1 MTQSPSFIQKK
12 ESMNQAISIEPPA
25 QFSGYQK
32 FVLAILA
39 FLQFTIILDFM
50 IMSPL
55 GAILMPALNITP
67 SQFGIVVSAYAF
79 SAGIAG
85 FAAAGFA
92 DRFDRKK
99 LLLFF
104 YAGFILGTFLCGI
117 APNFYFLLFAR
128 IVTGLFGGVIGSIV
142 MAITTDLF
150 PFSMRGRVMGV
161 LQSAFAG
168 SQILGLP
175 IGLYLSAHWG
185 WHAPFLMIVGM
196 AALVGV
202 IIIANLKPID
212 GHLKLQADRNPFH
225 HLRDTIATPRYLL
238 AFAATGFLSIG
249 GYMLMPFSSAFS
261 VNNLGISMKELPIVY
276 LVTGFGAIITG
287 PLVGKLSDKFGKY
300 RVFLFGA
307 AMTIIMALIYTRLG
321 VTPLPMVILVN
332 VLLFVGIFSR
342 MIPAQAMMSAVPAAD
357 SRGAFMAINSS
368 LQQIAGGVGSVV
380 AGMIVSQPEGG
391 AILHFDLL
399 GDILVC
405 TVLLTAVMMYFIH
418 RMVARPVIAV
428 PA

>member
-1 MTQSPSFIQKK
+1 
-12 ESMNQAISIEPPA
+12 MNQSISAEPPA
-25 QFSGYQK
+25 QFTGYQK

-67 SQFGIVVSAYAF
+67 SQFGVVVSAYAF

-104 YAGFILGTFLCGI
+104 YVGFILGTLLCGI

-212 GHLKLQADRNPFH
+212 GHLKLQSDRNPFH

-307 AMTIIMALIYTRLG
+307 VMTIIMALIYTRLG
-321 VTPLPMVILVN
+321 ITPLPMVILVN

-380 AGMIVSQPEGG
+380 AGMIVSQPDGG

-418 RMVARPVIAV
+418 RMVATPAIAV

>member
-1 MTQSPSFIQKK
+1 
-12 ESMNQAISIEPPA
+12 MNQATSTEAPV
-25 QFSGYQK
+25 QFTGYQK

-67 SQFGIVVSAYAF
+67 SQFGVVVSAYAF

-85 FAAAGFA
+85 FLAAGFA

-99 LLLFF
+99 LLMFF
-104 YAGFILGTFLCGI
+104 YCGFILGTFLCGI

-161 LQSAFAG
+161 LQTAFAG

-175 IGLYLSAHWG
+175 IGLFLSAHWG
-185 WHAPFLMIVGM
+185 WHAPFLMIVAI

-202 IIIANLKPID
+202 IIVMNLKPID
-212 GHLKLQADRNPFH
+212 AHLQLHPDRSPFH
-225 HLRDTIATPRYLL
+225 HLKTTIATPRYLL
-238 AFAATGFLSIG
+238 AFAATGLLSIG
-249 GYMLMPFSSAFS
+249 GYMLMPFGSAFA
-261 VNNLGISMKELPIVY
+261 VNNLGVSMHDLPTIY
-276 LVTGFGAIITG
+276 LVTGLGAIVTG
-287 PLVGKLSDKFGKY
+287 PMVGKLSDKFGKY

-307 AMTIIMALIYTRLG
+307 AMTIVMAVIYTRLG
-321 VTPLPMVILVN
+321 VTPLPIVILVN

-342 MIPAQAMMSAVPAAD
+342 IIPAQAMMSAVPTAD
-357 SRGAFMAINSS
+357 SRGSFMAINSS

-380 AGMIVSQPEGG
+380 AGMIVSQPAGG

-405 TVLLTAVMMYFIH
+405 TVLITAVMMYFIH
-418 RMVARPVIAV
+418 RLVAV
-428 PA
+428 PALVRTA

>member
-1 MTQSPSFIQKK
+1 MTQTITT
-12 ESMNQAISIEPPA
+12 EPPT
-25 QFSGYQK
+25 QFTGYQK

-67 SQFGIVVSAYAF
+67 SQFGVVVSAYAF

-104 YAGFILGTFLCGI
+104 YCGFILGTFLCGI

-128 IVTGLFGGVIGSIV
+128 IVTGLFGGVIGAIV

-150 PFSMRGRVMGV
+150 HFSMRGRVMGV
-161 LQSAFAG
+161 LQTAFAG

-175 IGLYLSAHWG
+175 IGLYLSAHLG
-185 WHAPFLMIVGM
+185 WHAPFMMIVGM
-196 AALVGV
+196 AAIVGV
-202 IIIANLKPID
+202 IIIVNLKPID
-212 GHLKLQADRNPFH
+212 AHLQLHPDRNPFH
-225 HLRDTIATPRYLL
+225 HLKTTIATPRYVL
-238 AFAATGFLSIG
+238 AFAATGFLSVG
-249 GYMLMPFSSAFS
+249 GYMLMPFSSAFA
-261 VNNLGISMKELPIVY
+261 VNNLGISMKELPMIY

-300 RVFLFGA
+300 RMFLFGA
-307 AMTIIMALIYTRLG
+307 AMTIVMAVIYTRLG

-380 AGMIVSQPEGG
+380 AGMIVSQPAGG

-418 RMVARPVIAV
+418 RMVATPVAV

>member
-1 MTQSPSFIQKK
+1 MQKK
-12 ESMNQAISIEPPA
+12 ENMTQTIPAEPPT
-25 QFSGYQK
+25 QFTGYQK

-67 SQFGIVVSAYAF
+67 SQFGVVVSAYAF

-99 LLLFF
+99 LLMFF
-104 YAGFILGTFLCGI
+104 YCGFILGTFLCGI

-128 IVTGLFGGVIGSIV
+128 IVTGLFGGVIGAIV

-150 PFSMRGRVMGV
+150 HFSMRGRVMGV
-161 LQSAFAG
+161 LQTAFAG

-175 IGLYLSAHWG
+175 IGLYLSAHLG
-185 WHAPFLMIVGM
+185 WHAPFMMIVGM
-196 AALVGV
+196 AAIVGV
-202 IIIANLKPID
+202 VIIVNLKPID
-212 GHLKLQADRNPFH
+212 AHLQLHPDRNPFH
-225 HLRDTIATPRYLL
+225 HLKTTIATPRYVL
-238 AFAATGFLSIG
+238 AFAATGFLSVG

-261 VNNLGISMKELPIVY
+261 VNNLGISMQELPMIY

-307 AMTIIMALIYTRLG
+307 VMTIIMAVIYTRLG

-380 AGMIVSQPEGG
+380 AGMIVSQPAGGG

-418 RMVARPVIAV
+418 RMVATPVAV

>member
-212 GHLKLQADRNPFH
+212 SHLKLQSDRNPFH

-307 AMTIIMALIYTRLG
+307 VMTIIMALIYTRLG

>member
-1 MTQSPSFIQKK
+1 
-12 ESMNQAISIEPPA
+12 MNQAISTEPPA
-25 QFSGYQK
+25 QFTGYQK

-67 SQFGIVVSAYAF
+67 SQFGVVVSAYAF

-104 YAGFILGTFLCGI
+104 YVGFILGTFLCGI

-185 WHAPFLMIVGM
+185 WHAPFLMIVGI

-212 GHLKLQADRNPFH
+212 GHLKLQSDRNPFH

-307 AMTIIMALIYTRLG
+307 VMTIIMALIYTRLG
-321 VTPLPMVILVN
+321 VTPLYMVILVN

-380 AGMIVSQPEGG
+380 AGMIVSQPDGG
-391 AILHFDLL
+391 VILHFDLL

-418 RMVARPVIAV
+418 RMVARPVVAV

>member
-1 MTQSPSFIQKK
+1 
-12 ESMNQAISIEPPA
+12 MNQSISAEPPT
-25 QFSGYQK
+25 QFTGYQK

-67 SQFGIVVSAYAF
+67 SQFGVVVSAYAF

-104 YAGFILGTFLCGI
+104 YVGFILGTFLCGI

-212 GHLKLQADRNPFH
+212 GHLKLQSDRNPFH

-287 PLVGKLSDKFGKY
+287 PMVGKLSDKFGKY

-307 AMTIIMALIYTRLG
+307 VMTIIMALIYTRLG
-321 VTPLPMVILVN
+321 ITPLPMVILVN

-380 AGMIVSQPEGG
+380 AGMIVSQPDGG

-418 RMVARPVIAV
+418 RMVATPAIAV

>member
-1 MTQSPSFIQKK
+1 
-12 ESMNQAISIEPPA
+12 MNQSISAEPPA
-25 QFSGYQK
+25 QFTGYQK

-67 SQFGIVVSAYAF
+67 SQFGVVVSAYAF

-104 YAGFILGTFLCGI
+104 YVGFILGTLLCGI

-212 GHLKLQADRNPFH
+212 GHLKLQSDRNPFH

-307 AMTIIMALIYTRLG
+307 VMTIIMALIYTRLG
-321 VTPLPMVILVN
+321 ITPLPMVILVN

-380 AGMIVSQPEGG
+380 AGMIVSQPDGG

-418 RMVARPVIAV
+418 RMVATPVVAV

>member
-1 MTQSPSFIQKK
+1 MTQT
-12 ESMNQAISIEPPA
+12 ISTEPPT
-25 QFSGYQK
+25 QFTGYQK

-67 SQFGIVVSAYAF
+67 SQFGVVVSAYAF

-85 FAAAGFA
+85 FTAAGFA

-99 LLLFF
+99 LLMFF
-104 YAGFILGTFLCGI
+104 YCGFILGTFLCGI

-128 IVTGLFGGVIGSIV
+128 IVTGLFGGVIGAIV

-161 LQSAFAG
+161 LQTAFAG

-175 IGLYLSAHWG
+175 IGLYLSAHLG
-185 WHAPFLMIVGM
+185 WHAPFMMIVGM
-196 AALVGV
+196 AAIVGV
-202 IIIANLKPID
+202 IIIVNLKPID
-212 GHLKLQADRNPFH
+212 AHLQLQSDRNPFH

-249 GYMLMPFSSAFS
+249 GYMLMPFSSAFA
-261 VNNLGISMKELPIVY
+261 VNNLGISMKELPMIY

-307 AMTIIMALIYTRLG
+307 AMTIVMAVIYTRLG

-380 AGMIVSQPEGG
+380 AGMIVSQPAGG

-418 RMVARPVIAV
+418 RMVATPVAV

>member
-1 MTQSPSFIQKK
+1 MNPSTVVKTP
-12 ESMNQAISIEPPA
+12 QANEAPA
-25 QFSGYQK
+25 KFTGYQK

-67 SQFGIVVSAYAF
+67 SQFGVVVSAYAF

-104 YAGFILGTFLCGI
+104 YCGFILGTFLCGI

-161 LQSAFAG
+161 LQTAFAA

-185 WHAPFLMIVGM
+185 WHAPFLMIVGV
-196 AALVGV
+196 AAIVGV
-202 IIIANLKPID
+202 IIIMNLKPID
-212 GHLKLQADRNPFH
+212 AHLKLQSDRNPFH

-238 AFAATGFLSIG
+238 AFAATGLLSIG

-261 VNNLGISMKELPIVY
+261 VNNLGITMKELPLVY
-276 LVTGFGAIITG
+276 LVTGLGAIITG
-287 PLVGKLSDKFGKY
+287 PLVGKLSDSFGKY

-307 AMTIIMALIYTRLG
+307 VMTIIMAVIYTRLG
-321 VTPLPMVILVN
+321 VTPLHTVILVN

-357 SRGAFMAINSS
+357 SRGSFMAINSS

-380 AGMIVSQPEGG
+380 AGLIVSQPDGG

-405 TVLLTAVMMYFIH
+405 TVLVTSVLMYFIH
-418 RMVARPVIAV
+418 RMVATPVAV
-428 PA
+428 PAPAPAQ

>member
-1 MTQSPSFIQKK
+1 
-12 ESMNQAISIEPPA
+12 MNQSIPIESQA
-25 QFSGYQK
+25 SFTGYQK

-55 GAILMPALNITP
+55 GAILMPALNISP
-67 SQFGIVVSAYAF
+67 SQFGVVVSAYAF

-128 IVTGLFGGVIGSIV
+128 IVTGLFGGVIGAIV
-142 MAITTDLF
+142 LAITTDLF

-161 LQSAFAG
+161 LQTAFAA

-185 WHAPFLMIVGM
+185 WHAPFMMIVGM
-196 AALVGV
+196 AAIVGV

-212 GHLKLQADRNPFH
+212 GHLKLQSDRNPFH
-225 HLRDTIATPRYLL
+225 HLKDTIATPRYLL
-238 AFAATGFLSIG
+238 AFAATGLLSIG

-261 VNNLGISMKELPIVY
+261 VNNLGITMKELPMVY
-276 LVTGFGAIITG
+276 LVTGLGAIVTG

-307 AMTIIMALIYTRLG
+307 VMTIIMAVIYTRLG
-321 VTPLPMVILVN
+321 VTPLHTVILVN

-342 MIPAQAMMSAVPAAD
+342 IIPAQAMMSAVPAAD
-357 SRGAFMAINSS
+357 SRGSFMAINSS

-380 AGMIVSQPEGG
+380 AGMIVSQPAGG
-391 AILHFDLL
+391 GPILHFDLL
-399 GDILVC
+399 GDILVL
-405 TVLLTAVMMYFIH
+405 TVLITAVMMYFIH
-418 RMVARPVIAV
+418 RMVAV
-428 PA
+428 PAVAQPA

>member
-1 MTQSPSFIQKK
+1 
-12 ESMNQAISIEPPA
+12 MNQSISAEPPA
-25 QFSGYQK
+25 QFTGYQK

-67 SQFGIVVSAYAF
+67 SQFGVVVSAYAF

-104 YAGFILGTFLCGI
+104 YVGFILGTFLCGI

-212 GHLKLQADRNPFH
+212 GHLKLQSDRNPFH

-287 PLVGKLSDKFGKY
+287 PMVGKLSDKFGKY

-307 AMTIIMALIYTRLG
+307 VMTIIMALIYTRLG
-321 VTPLPMVILVN
+321 ITPLPMVILVN

-380 AGMIVSQPEGG
+380 AGMIVSQPDGG
-391 AILHFDLL
+391 SILHFDLL

-418 RMVARPVIAV
+418 RMVATPAIAV

>member
-1 MTQSPSFIQKK
+1 MTQT
-12 ESMNQAISIEPPA
+12 ISTAPPT
-25 QFSGYQK
+25 QFTGYQK

-67 SQFGIVVSAYAF
+67 SQFGVVVSAYAF

-99 LLLFF
+99 LLMFF
-104 YAGFILGTFLCGI
+104 YCGFILGTFLCGI

-128 IVTGLFGGVIGSIV
+128 IVTGLFGGVIGAIV

-161 LQSAFAG
+161 LQTAFAG

-185 WHAPFLMIVGM
+185 WHAPFMMIVGM
-196 AALVGV
+196 AAIVGV
-202 IIIANLKPID
+202 IIIVNLKPID
-212 GHLKLQADRNPFH
+212 GHLKLQSDRNPFH

-249 GYMLMPFSSAFS
+249 GYMLMPFSSAFA
-261 VNNLGISMKELPIVY
+261 VNNLGISMKELPMIY

-307 AMTIIMALIYTRLG
+307 AMTIVMAVIYTRLG

-380 AGMIVSQPEGG
+380 AGMIVSQPAAGG

-418 RMVARPVIAV
+418 RMVATPAAV